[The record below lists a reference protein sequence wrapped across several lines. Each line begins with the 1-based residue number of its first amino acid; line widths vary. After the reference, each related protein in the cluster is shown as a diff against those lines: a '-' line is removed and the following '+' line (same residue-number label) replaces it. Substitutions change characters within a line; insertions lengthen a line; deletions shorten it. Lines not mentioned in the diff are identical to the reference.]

1 MAALADILLLPPWLF
16 FAPVFR
22 FYFLLFIY
30 YFRTLFFALIVSIY
44 IIIAKRIN
52 LAQEEKAELLNIL
65 LTEIKLFRD
74 GTVIFVWRGENKDI
88 TDAMAL
94 ARLEY
99 EAENEKLKEKEKAK
113 KEILEIAKKSGLNID
128 ILENENNTYN
138 LEKDE
143 EIKWKKIK

>member
-1 MAALADILLLPPWLF
+1 
-16 FAPVFR
+16 
-22 FYFLLFIY
+22 
-30 YFRTLFFALIVSIY
+30 
-44 IIIAKRIN
+44 
-52 LAQEEKAELLNIL
+52 
-65 LTEIKLFRD
+65 
-74 GTVIFVWRGENKDI
+74 
-88 TDAMAL
+88 MAL